1 MKTNQDVLHPKTAS
15 SELNCD
21 SAKLVSLLALAAG
34 AIAMPQTSIADIIY
48 TDLGNSPAT
57 VGFGAGSADY
67 QVILSGTAIFKF
79 ERRQIATTVATTVAN
94 LTTLR
99 NYRTVRAG
107 DFGPATSPPVKV
119 QGLNNLAVPLDF
131 GQPWGLASFYKVAV
145 GVRNDVN
152 GRAPAADYN
161 HKYLS
166 FQFDDSTQANAT
178 RYGWVE
184 IGLTINGYNA
194 GGPLVT
200 VYRYGWEN
208 TGLQPTMGQTPV
220 PEPSSAAVLALG
232 AMALGA
238 RGMRTWRQKRDAAS
252 VN

>member
-1 MKTNQDVLHPKTAS
+1 MKTNQVVLHPRTAS
-15 SELNCD
+15 SELNSD
-21 SAKLVSLLALAAG
+21 SAKFVSLLALAAG
-34 AIAMPQTSIADIIY
+34 AIAMPQTSSADIIY
-48 TDLGNSPAT
+48 TDLGGSPAT

-67 QVILSGTAIFKF
+67 QVMLSGTAIFKF
-79 ERRQIATTVATTVAN
+79 QRRQ
-94 LTTLR
+94 LTTTTTLASLTKR
-99 NYRTVRAG
+99 YRTVRAG
-107 DFGPATSPPVKV
+107 DFGPASTPPVKM

-145 GVRNDVN
+145 GVRNDAN

-166 FQFDDSTQANAT
+166 FQFGDSTQANAT

-252 VN
+252 VE

>member
-1 MKTNQDVLHPKTAS
+1 
-15 SELNCD
+15 
-21 SAKLVSLLALAAG
+21 
-34 AIAMPQTSIADIIY
+34 MPQTSSADIIY
-48 TDLGNSPAT
+48 TDLGGSPAT

-67 QVILSGTAIFKF
+67 QVILSGTAVFKF
-79 ERRQIATTVATTVAN
+79 VRRQ
-94 LTTLR
+94 LTTTTTLASLTR
-99 NYRTVRAG
+99 RYRTVRAG
-107 DFGPATSPPVKV
+107 DFGPASTPPVKI
-119 QGLNNLAVPLDF
+119 QGLNNLAVPKDF

-145 GVRNDVN
+145 GVRNDIN
-152 GRAPAADYN
+152 GRAPASDYD

-166 FQFDDSTQANAT
+166 FQFDDSAQANAT